1 MEAKVYNI
9 NKKLINGQQVL
20 MSNTHSEILEI
31 SQKIVAQNLV
41 DVMNANTD
49 NGCIYTL
56 VEANSS
62 SVGDLFEPE
71 YPLNHD

>member
-9 NKKLINGQQVL
+9 SKKLINGQQIL
-20 MSNTHSEILEI
+20 MTDTHSEILEI
-31 SQKIVAQNLV
+31 SQKSVAQNLV
-41 DVMNANTD
+41 DVMNVNTD

-56 VEANSS
+56 VETNST
-62 SVGDLFEPE
+62 SVGDLFEPQ